1 MRLFICPRRLGRF
14 VSLLLENIHP
24 RILMFIFVPLVI
36 FFAVAA
42 VDDTDGYFLSDL
54 FCPKACHLMEHSYE
68 EL

>member
-1 MRLFICPRRLGRF
+1 
-14 VSLLLENIHP
+14 
-24 RILMFIFVPLVI
+24 MFIFVPLVI